1 MSSQTFKAQ
10 MALGSWAQTPLYPG
24 LSDVIK
30 IIEKVSSGP
39 KKVLQRVSKSDSES
53 EVESNDDNEFYAED

>member
-10 MALGSWAQTPLYPG
+10 MAVGSWSTTPLYPG

-30 IIEKVSSGP
+30 IIENQISSGQDEDL
-39 KKVLQRVSKSDSES
+39 KSRSHDSDSDI
-53 EVESNDDNEFYAED
+53 DDGLELN